1 MTSHLPSPPLSAPRN
16 PPTLA
21 LRRPPPRPAG
31 PPRRSVPCDAV
42 KFVQYAYSVGYRFYD
57 PVERNP
63 SPKSL
68 WSVLQDVEFQSFRDK
83 PTTVAPRTKHIANAE
98 WWLVHAD
105 AALPPGWRS
114 AGEG

>member
-1 MTSHLPSPPLSAPRN
+1 MTSRLPSPRHATHHPPTHPGPPPPAPAPR
-16 PPTLA
+16 
-21 LRRPPPRPAG
+21 RPRS
-31 PPRRSVPCDAV
+31 SVPCDAV

>member
-1 MTSHLPSPPLSAPRN
+1 MQPTHPGPPPPAPAPRC
-16 PPTLA
+16 
-21 LRRPPPRPAG
+21 